1 MEPVSLIVAALVAG
15 AAAGATDAT
24 KEAVAAAYRRLLV
37 AVRARLADRPDGPL
51 TLDRFAEEP
60 ATWEPSLRAEL
71 TAAGADR
78 DEALMA
84 LARQMLAGTAQ
95 DAGPGPK
102 YRTEFHGQVGTAV
115 VGDTAHVEVT
125 VHKPGPATDRA

>member
-24 KEAVAAAYRRLLV
+24 KESVVAVYRRLLV
-37 AVRARLADRPDGPL
+37 AVRERLADRPDGPL
-51 TLDRFAEEP
+51 TLDRFGEEP

-71 TAAGADR
+71 AAAGADR

-84 LARQMLAGTAQ
+84 LARQTLAGTGQ
-95 DAGPGPK
+95 DGPAK
-102 YRTEFHGQVGTAV
+102 YRTEFHGQVGSAV

-125 VHKPGPATDRA
+125 VHKPGPPTERA

>member
-1 MEPVSLIVAALVAG
+1 MEPLSLIVAALVAG

-24 KEAVAAAYRRLLV
+24 KEAVVAVYRRLLV
-37 AVRARLADRPDGPL
+37 AVRARLADRPDGLL
-51 TLDRFAEEP
+51 TLDRFEEEP

-71 TAAGADR
+71 AAAGADR

-95 DAGPGPK
+95 DGPGPK
-102 YRTEFHGQVGTAV
+102 YRTEFHGQVGSAV
-115 VGDTAHVEVT
+115 VGDSTHVEVT